1 MSAGNRLVRV
11 LYRSMLKWTFG
22 KTTKRVPFNLITEAY
37 GPKLYTHLSS
47 GLGATPAP
55 SLQPHPRSLEDM
67 RQFISHSFRS
77 LPTNSSNLDKAFDVL
92 KALNATTSHLN
103 RLILDN
109 ERFGR
114 PDVLEHAPFRV
125 GQIVRIVEN
134 GVSIRGVVKDWTVD
148 LATKKQT
155 VSIIL
160 DAIDFNEHSS
170 ELLQLRTPEITL
182 DSSKVF
188 HETRANLKR
197 ICNETLRQHFLSYD
211 EWYHHNRHQAV
222 VAENQPIGG
231 SYVPNQTLLF
241 RYPLDYVPSP
251 PLDDASPLKSRAS
264 VGGYN
269 SVKDSAQHVM
279 ATAQNVG
286 KYLGELVASRHMGKS
301 KQDKKNPVLDDIQ
314 YLITSLTQTSSSASY
329 TELQSLVQNHSFP
342 LEHIL
347 HPSHAFQDTYRTL
360 KTLTE
365 LYLTVDQL
373 LQLRF
378 QRFGIS
384 YIDNLNPTSSN
395 QSSSSETLASSA
407 GESDRP
413 TFQSSV
419 PISPIV
425 RHLDKESSS
434 PSATFALGQICKHS
448 KFGYK
453 CVITGFDQRPLM
465 DVSGWEAVKGSKY
478 GKEQPFYRCVPD
490 ETDVENWLGQ
500 GAFRT
505 SFYVAQENLIPY
517 QQPQSQIQTS
527 QVPSKNKEMK
537 PAPPIRHRDISMYFD
552 KYDSNTKKFIAATK
566 LRFCFPT
573 SPSQTNV
580 TVGGT
585 GVAATQ
591 TEEEAKLLEE
601 EEEFLR
607 CEALL
612 VEIHQ
617 TLKQSLI
624 ATREGYLKKYNVAQ
638 QQPRQQQQQQQ
649 AESINSSSQADYTS
663 APSTSSIPSF
673 SMDHLFKLLKHAT
686 NREDAK
692 ITDAL
697 ISLIGMSHYDTQ
709 ISKLVRCAISE
720 QKRGS
725 FSKAFEYFQV
735 ASAIDPLF
743 AEAHYRQACLNQKAR
758 EFNEAIRRYKISL
771 SLFPH
776 HYGSLAGL
784 GSVYENR
791 SNLSSAKAAITSS
804 LDIHPWQEFLPTLLS
819 LVHNAEDSIKSPNS
833 NATPTPNATEQN
845 SAATTASSVSEV
857 NSKNVQ

>member
-1 MSAGNRLVRV
+1 
-11 LYRSMLKWTFG
+11 
-22 KTTKRVPFNLITEAY
+22 
-37 GPKLYTHLSS
+37 
-47 GLGATPAP
+47 
-55 SLQPHPRSLEDM
+55 M
-67 RQFISHSFRS
+67 RQCISHSFRS

-114 PDVLEHAPFRV
+114 PDVLEHATFRV

-148 LATKKQT
+148 LNTKKQS

-182 DSSKVF
+182 DASKVF

-197 ICNETLRQHFLSYD
+197 ICNETLRQNFLSYD
-211 EWYHHNRHQAV
+211 EWYHHNRSGAV
-222 VAENQPIGG
+222 AAESQPIGG

-241 RYPLDYVPSP
+241 RYPLDYIPFP
-251 PLDDASPLKSRAS
+251 PPDDTSPLKSRAS

-269 SVKDSAQHVM
+269 SVKDSAQHVRV
-279 ATAQNVG
+279 TAQNMG
-286 KYLGELVASRHMGKS
+286 KYLDELVTSRCAEKS
-301 KQDKKNPVLDDIQ
+301 KQDKNPVLDDIQ
-314 YLITSLTQTSSSASY
+314 YLIASLAQTSSSASY
-329 TELQSLVQNHSFP
+329 TDLQSLVQNHSFP

-384 YIDNLNPTSSN
+384 YIDNLNPTSRN
-395 QSSSSETLASSA
+395 HPSSASETLASS
-407 GESDRP
+407 GESDTL

-434 PSATFALGQICKHS
+434 PSATFAIGQICKHS

-505 SFYVAQENLIPY
+505 SFYVAQENLIPC
-517 QQPQSQIQTS
+517 QQPHSQHSQT
-527 QVPSKNKEMK
+527 QVLSSKIKETN
-537 PAPPIRHRDISMYFD
+537 PAPPILHRDINMYFD
-552 KYDSNTKKFIAATK
+552 RYDSNTKKFIATTK

-573 SPSQTNV
+573 SPSQTNI

-591 TEEEAKLLEE
+591 TEEEERLLKE

-617 TLKQSLI
+617 TLKKSLI

-638 QQPRQQQQQQQ
+638 PAPQQQQQQQ
-649 AESINSSSQADYTS
+649 IESINSSSQADYTS
-663 APSTSSIPSF
+663 ATSTAIPSL

-697 ISLIGMSHYDTQ
+697 ISLIGMSHSDTQ

-776 HYGSLAGL
+776 HYSSLAGL

-819 LVHNAEDSIKSPNS
+819 LVHNAEDSIKSPSS
-833 NATPTPNATEQN
+833 NATPTQNATEQN
-845 SAATTASSVSEV
+845 NAATTASSMSEV
-857 NSKNVQ
+857 NSKSVQ